1 MKSIL
6 VLVALFVFALAVR
19 DPVETQF
26 RSWMRQQ
33 GKTYTGAEYNK
44 RLNNFKANIVRNDQ
58 LNAMPGQKATFGINK
73 FSDMTIDEFRATY
86 LMPKFD
92 PRDVCPWPYH
102 ADGIRADIPKN
113 VQIPTKFDWRT
124 KNAVTAVK
132 NQGSCGSC
140 WTFST
145 AENVEGQWAIAGNTL
160 VSLSEQWIV
169 DCSQS
174 CLQSDPSL
182 CNGGC
187 NGGLP
192 WLAYGDI
199 ITNKGLTSEADYP
212 YQGVQGTCQTGEP
225 VVAKIAN
232 WTYLDTNPTDIT
244 TYMYNNGPLSIC
256 LNADLLFSY
265 SSGVIS
271 GDPSTCPT
279 DGMDHAVLAVGY
291 DNTQSPPFWIVK
303 NSWGTDWGMSGYF
316 NIESDNGLCGINLCV
331 TSSLVK

>member
-1 MKSIL
+1 MKSII
-6 VLVALFVFALAVR
+6 VLAALFVFALAVR
-19 DPVETQF
+19 DFEETQF
-26 RSWMRQQ
+26 RSWMRDNQ
-33 GKTYTGAEYNK
+33 KTYSRAEYGK
-44 RLNNFKANIVRNDQ
+44 RLNNFKDNIKRNAQ

-73 FSDMTIDEFRATY
+73 FSDMSLEEFRATY

-92 PRDVCPWPYH
+92 PKDTCQWPYH
-102 ADGIRADIPKN
+102 ADVSKLTKPIPS
-113 VQIPTKFDWRT
+113 KFDWRN
-124 KNAVTAVK
+124 KGAVTPIK

-145 AENVEGQWAIAGNTL
+145 AENIEGQWQIAGNAL

-174 CLQSDPSL
+174 CLQSEPQL

-199 ITNKGLTSEADYP
+199 INNKGLTSEANYP
-212 YQGVQGTCQTGEP
+212 YQGVQGTCQTSEP
-225 VVAKIAN
+225 VVAKISN

-265 SSGVIS
+265 TSGVIS
-271 GDPSTCPT
+271 GDPSTCPG
-279 DGMDHAVLAVGY
+279 DQSDHAVLAVGY

-303 NSWGTDWGMSGYF
+303 NSWGTSWGMNGYF

-331 TSSLVK
+331 TSALVN